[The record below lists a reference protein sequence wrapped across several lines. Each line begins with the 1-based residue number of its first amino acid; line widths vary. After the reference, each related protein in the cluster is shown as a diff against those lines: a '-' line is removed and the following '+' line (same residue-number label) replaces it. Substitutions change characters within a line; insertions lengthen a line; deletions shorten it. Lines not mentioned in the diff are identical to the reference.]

1 MAKNRAV
8 GGSSHAERVF
18 RVQRAFTQLGGR
30 AHGPGALARAA
41 ELDDS
46 TVYRIL
52 QSGVHQGIFV
62 REGRGLYRLGSAAP
76 QLGLKALAHSPAP
89 DAAHALLEALRRATG
104 GLAFLYLLAPFGG
117 AHRQCADMAVGDSDL
132 TELGMT
138 PRAVQ
143 TVEHSLRVGAAGR
156 AILAY
161 LPETIQSE
169 VLDRPVPTEAGPGA
183 FRDDVRLLAS
193 LDRIRAR
200 GYALGHEECA
210 AGWNEC
216 AAPVTWDGLVMGSV
230 LVMKPK
236 QVMTRCPVTVIGAV
250 EQTAAA
256 LADLGR
262 GQPATPDGNDSR
274 MK

>member
-1 MAKNRAV
+1 M

-18 RVQRAFTQLGGR
+18 RVQRAFTRLGGR

-41 ELDDS
+41 GLDDS
-46 TVYRIL
+46 SVYRIL
-52 QSGVHQGIFV
+52 QSGVHEGIFV
-62 REGRGLYRLGSAAP
+62 REGRGLYRLGSGAP

-89 DAAHALLEALRRATG
+89 EAAHALLEGLRRATG
-104 GLAFLYLLAPFGG
+104 GALTFLYLLAPFGG
-117 AHRQCADMAVGDSDL
+117 AHRQCVDMAVGDSDL

-161 LPETIQSE
+161 LPEAIQSE
-169 VLDRPVPTEAGPGA
+169 VLERPVPAEAGPGA
-183 FRDDVRLLAS
+183 YRDDVRLVAS
-193 LDRIRAR
+193 LHRIRAR

-236 QVMTRCPVTVIGAV
+236 RVMPRCPVTVIDAV
-250 EQTAAA
+250 EQTAAG

-262 GQPATPDGNDSR
+262 GGPVPSNENDATR
-274 MK
+274 K